1 VREVISGIEQQLAEP
16 TAKGLAGAVSRAVRE
31 GTLTAGDRLPPI
43 RDLARELAL
52 SPTTVSAAWALLVR
66 SGTIETAGRRGTRV
80 ADPRQPRDGRYRQAL
95 EHQTAF
101 ALDLSTGI
109 PDAALLPSLD
119 RAVRQLTTAG
129 TPASYLD
136 EPVLP
141 ELLDVLAETW
151 PYPAPTLTVVD
162 GAMDGL
168 ELVIRTSLR
177 YGDRVVVEHPTF
189 PPLLDLLE
197 AAGVE
202 VTGVRLDEEG
212 IVPQDL
218 ESALE
223 QPAQALF
230 LQPRAHNPTGTSTTP
245 RRVRTLGRLLGRLPS
260 AADLLVVEDDSAN
273 AISTSPDLSLG
284 TLLPDRTVH
293 VRSFSKSHGP
303 DLRLAAMSGP
313 EELMASVRHLRQL
326 GQGWS
331 SRLLQR
337 LLVGLLTDERT
348 RAEVAAAREEY
359 ARRRT
364 RFVERLSEH
373 GVPTVGTDGLNVWVP
388 VHDEAAALMRLASLG
403 IGVAPGAPFA
413 VLPERTQHVRVTVGL
428 VGERLEH
435 VADEVARA
443 ARTGGRRAGAR

>member
-1 VREVISGIEQQLAEP
+1 VREVISRIEQQLAEP

-31 GTLTAGDRLPPI
+31 GTLTAGERLPPI

-52 SPTTVSAAWALLVR
+52 SPTTVSSAWALLVR

-95 EHQTAF
+95 EHQTTF

-141 ELLDVLAETW
+141 DLHAVLAETW
-151 PYPAPTLTVVD
+151 PYPAATLTVVD
-162 GAMDGL
+162 GAMDAL

-177 YGDRVVVEHPTF
+177 YGDRVIVEHPTF

-202 VTGVRLDEEG
+202 VAGVRLDDEG
-212 IVPQDL
+212 IVPQGL

-230 LQPRAHNPTGTSTTP
+230 LQPRAHNPTGTSMSP
-245 RRVRTLGRLLGRLPS
+245 RRARALGRLLGRLPA

-273 AISTSPDLSLG
+273 AISTSPDVTLG

-313 EELMASVRHLRQL
+313 EELVASVRHLRQL

-348 RAEVAAAREEY
+348 QAEVVAAREEY
-359 ARRRT
+359 ARRRS

-373 GVPTVGTDGLNVWVP
+373 GVSTVGTDGLNVWVP

-413 VLPERTQHVRVTVGL
+413 VLPERAQHVRVTVGL